1 MSILLLLTIQYTN
14 YYYYYYYYMA
24 NAASKEFTVAQT
36 VAITNATTSATISL
50 SPYVDPG
57 DNQGIEITR
66 VDYIFHNSSDL
77 LPYESATAFGATVQ
91 LKDNVEGGL
100 ISFENIHLVSSAS
113 YDNSA
118 AYVITA
124 GESDVFPD
132 TLPGPGRTVVNDDL
146 EIVSL
151 CSDGIS
157 DFACTVRVTMRIIK
171 LTKRNW
177 MQIALQ
183 TVADN

>member
-1 MSILLLLTIQYTN
+1 
-14 YYYYYYYYMA
+14 MA
-24 NAASKEFTVAQT
+24 NTKSKEFTVAQT
-36 VAITNATTSATISL
+36 VNITDSATAATISL

-57 DNQGIEITR
+57 DNQGIEIVS
-66 VDYIFHNSSDL
+66 VDYIFHNSSTY
-77 LPYESATAFGATVQ
+77 LPYESTTQFVAAVQ

-100 ISFENIHLVSSAS
+100 IDYESIHLVSSAGYFNEDS
-113 YDNSA
+113 IGA
-118 AYVITA
+118 QG
-124 GESDVFPD
+124 GEGDVFPD
-132 TLPGPGRTVVNDDL
+132 TLPGSGRAVVNDDL

-151 CSDGIS
+151 CSDALS
-157 DFACTVRVTMRIIK
+157 NFACTVRVTMRIIK